1 MKKGAKVKV
10 ELFDRTRSKL
20 KGFLAQLDAHF
31 YMEPADTTSE
41 RNIRIIRFM
50 TRAALQWGQMYLDS
64 WFNFRKE
71 NQGKDN
77 AHRRWIAVMLSRIKF
92 EQAMKLNFR
101 DINEQRTA
109 RQYIKHMKQKGSA
122 TAYVAKYQRII

>member
-1 MKKGAKVKV
+1 MISAEQEKKIETMEEQILQNHKIIANLEKELEKKMKKGAKVKV
-10 ELFDRTRSKL
+10 EPFDGTRSKL

-31 YMEPADTTSE
+31 YIEPVDTTSE

-50 TRAALQWGQMYLDS
+50 TGAALQQGQIYLDS

-77 AHRRWIAVMLSRIKF
+77 AHR
-92 EQAMKLNFR
+92 
-101 DINEQRTA
+101 
-109 RQYIKHMKQKGSA
+109 
-122 TAYVAKYQRII
+122 